1 MDRPENIVA
10 TKSINFDTF
19 PKSLPYVSETHK
31 GAGNDEL
38 DDAAEDGVRQ
48 PVVKIT
54 PGLRDKII
62 AWGRNF

>member
-1 MDRPENIVA
+1 M
-10 TKSINFDTF
+10 KSIN
-19 PKSLPYVSETHK
+19 KSLPYVRETHK

-54 PGLRDKII
+54 PGLRDKIK

>member
-1 MDRPENIVA
+1 MDRPESIAA
-10 TKSINFDTF
+10 TKSINCDTF
-19 PKSLPYVSETHK
+19 PKYLPYVRETHK

-48 PVVKIT
+48 PVVQIT